1 MRKMILQIGS
11 ALALSLLAVNVM
23 AAVSAEEAN
32 KLGTTLTPLGGEKA
46 GNADGSIPPWTG
58 GIPKNAGAV
67 DSKGF
72 LADPFANEKP
82 LFIITAATVD
92 KYKDKLSDGQ
102 VAMFKRY
109 PETYRIPVYPTHR
122 TAALPPEVNEAAK
135 RSALNVTPT
144 NDGNGLA
151 NFTGNRYYAFPIPK
165 NGVEVI
171 WNHITRYHGGN
182 LRRTITQATPQSNGD
197 FTVIRFKDEV
207 AVPSLLGDLKPGS
220 DENVLNYFKQ
230 EVTAPARLAG
240 NVLLVHETLDQVQE
254 PRKAWIYNAGQR
266 RVRRAP
272 QVAYDGVGT
281 SSDGLRTTD
290 NFDMFSGA
298 PDRYDW
304 KLVGKK
310 EMYIP
315 YNSYKLDSP
324 DLKYTDVIKAGHI
337 NQDLTRYELHRV
349 WEVVATVKPN
359 ERHVYAKRHMYI
371 DEDTWQV
378 ALADHY
384 DGRGQLWRVA
394 EGHAQFYYDHQV
406 PAYTVEALY
415 DLIAGRYIALGMKNE
430 EKRSFE
436 FNIAAKAGDYTPA
449 ALRSTGVR

>member
-1 MRKMILQIGS
+1 MKSHCSSSRRRRS
-11 ALALSLLAVNVM
+11 N
-23 AAVSAEEAN
+23 
-32 KLGTTLTPLGGEKA
+32 
-46 GNADGSIPPWTG
+46 
-58 GIPKNAGAV
+58 
-67 DSKGF
+67 
-72 LADPFANEKP
+72 
-82 LFIITAATVD
+82 

-102 VAMFKRY
+102 IAMFKRY

-122 TAALPPEVNEAAK
+122 TAALPPEIYESAK
-135 RSALNVTPT
+135 RSALNVTPI

-207 AVPSLLGDLKPGS
+207 AVPSLLGDYKPGS
-220 DENVLNYFKQ
+220 EENVLNYFKQ

-304 KLVGKK
+304 KLIGKK

-359 ERHVYAKRHMYI
+359 ERHVYRQASH
-371 DEDTWQV
+371 V
-378 ALADHY
+378 H
-384 DGRGQLWRVA
+384 
-394 EGHAQFYYDHQV
+394 
-406 PAYTVEALY
+406 
-415 DLIAGRYIALGMKNE
+415 
-430 EKRSFE
+430 
-436 FNIAAKAGDYTPA
+436 
-449 ALRSTGVR
+449 